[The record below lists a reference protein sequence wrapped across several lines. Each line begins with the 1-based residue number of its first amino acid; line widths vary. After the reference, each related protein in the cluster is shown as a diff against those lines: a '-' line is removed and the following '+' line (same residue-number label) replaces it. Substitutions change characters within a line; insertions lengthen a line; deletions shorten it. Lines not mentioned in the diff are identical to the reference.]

1 MNECGYY
8 TFYLRLIVFFFLIIK
23 KFLKN
28 VCIYIPIETPP
39 KKQKIFILFRVELL
53 KH

>member
-1 MNECGYY
+1 MWILHILFETHC
-8 TFYLRLIVFFFLIIK
+8 IFFLIIK